1 MKITGYLML
10 MFFFLTLASCSSSKP
25 NPPQKKPES
34 IVIPVSILG
43 KESETR
49 RKFLQNTLN
58 EELSHQFR
66 IVPQKRFEA
75 AQEQAFQEMEY
86 DQCTEEQCFMLIQEF
101 LQVPYLFHLEVI
113 AEDKLVQLSLKFL
126 EREIMLI
133 KRIFVVKY
141 FPRFLY
147 LSFKSVIT
155 FFTF

>member
-58 EELSHQFR
+58 EELSKQFR

-101 LQVPYLFHLEVI
+101 LQVPYL
-113 AEDKLVQLSLKFL
+113 SL
-126 EREIMLI
+126 IHI
-133 KRIFVVKY
+133 
-141 FPRFLY
+141 
-147 LSFKSVIT
+147 
-155 FFTF
+155 